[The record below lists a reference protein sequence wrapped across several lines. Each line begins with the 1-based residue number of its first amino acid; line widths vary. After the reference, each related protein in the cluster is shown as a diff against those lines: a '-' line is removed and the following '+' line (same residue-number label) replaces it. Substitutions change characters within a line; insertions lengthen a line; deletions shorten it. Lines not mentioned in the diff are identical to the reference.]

1 MPVSFTKMNPV
12 YNIHSHRTR
21 HQISYERKLGNPAS
35 LTAKSP
41 FVNLTIIS
49 QIPDRPSLPAQ
60 SRSVLPDM
68 RCFRRITTP
77 GLNDPLQPEPK
88 RP

>member
-41 FVNLTIIS
+41 FVILRVKN
-49 QIPDRPSLPAQ
+49 
-60 SRSVLPDM
+60 
-68 RCFRRITTP
+68 F
-77 GLNDPLQPEPK
+77 
-88 RP
+88 